1 MLQEFK
7 IHINNNFS
15 FLNESKLLIA
25 ISGGLDSVV
34 LAHLCKF
41 LKLDFSLAHCNFS
54 LRGEE
59 SNTDQAFV
67 IQLAKDLEV
76 EIFTKTFQTEEFAK
90 KEKLSIQ
97 LAARKLRYNW
107 FEEILETETLDYVLT
122 AHHADDNLETLL
134 INLSRG
140 TGIEGLTGIPPQN
153 NNIVR
158 PLLPFSR
165 ETIKTYAL
173 EQQINWRED
182 SSNASTKY
190 LRNKLRHDVIP
201 VLKDINPNILQ
212 NLNTT
217 ISNLNDTKSIVAESL
232 KAVLKR
238 AVISKTEGET
248 VYKISEFKKI
258 DVPKAY
264 LHEMFKIYGFTAF
277 NDIVGLLEAQS
288 GKIITS
294 KTHQL
299 LKDRETLIL
308 TRKVVQNNFETTVNA
323 LETLNTPL
331 GKIIFEKVSNVDV
344 TDNNSI
350 FVDAKMLNFP
360 LSVSSKKEGDYFY
373 PSGMKGKK
381 KLSKYFKDIKLSLIA
396 KEKALILRSSNQ
408 VVWVINHRLDNRFK
422 VTKSTQSIIKI
433 SLI

>member
-7 IHINNNFS
+7 VHINNQFS
-15 FLNESKLLIA
+15 FLNEKKLLVA

-34 LAHLCKF
+34 LAYLCKS
-41 LKLDFSLAHCNFS
+41 LKFDFSLAHCNFS
-54 LRGEE
+54 LRDKE
-59 SNTDQAFV
+59 SNTDETFV
-67 IQLAKDLEV
+67 KQLAKDLDV
-76 EIFTKTFQTEEFAK
+76 EIFTKTFPTEKFAK

-107 FEEILETETLDYVLT
+107 FEEILEREALDYVLT

-140 TGIEGLTGIPPQN
+140 TGIEGLTGIPPLN

-165 ETIKTYAL
+165 KIIKAYAL

-217 ISNLNDTKSIVAESL
+217 ISNLNDTKSIVVESL

-248 VYKISEFKKI
+248 VYRISEFKKI

-264 LHEMFKIYGFTAF
+264 IHEIFKVYGFTAF
-277 NDIVGLLEAQS
+277 NDIVDLLDAQS

-308 TRKVVQNNFETTVNA
+308 TKIDTKKEFEIVVNS
-323 LETLNTPL
+323 LETIKTPL
-331 GKIIFEKVSNVDV
+331 GKLVFEKVSNVGIV
-344 TDNNSI
+344 ENNSI

-360 LSVSSKKEGDYFY
+360 LTVSSKQEGDYFY
-373 PSGMKGKK
+373 PSGMNGKK
-381 KLSKYFKDIKLSLIA
+381 KISKYFKDIKLSLIA

-408 VVWVINHRLDNRFK
+408 VVWVINYRLDNRFK
-422 VTKSTQSIIKI
+422 VTKSTKKIIKI